1 GGFPVLPGAGPL
13 SSADEAVPAGADLG
27 FPLMVK
33 AVMGGGGIGMGVA
46 RDEAELAKAAET
58 ASTRGARFFADP
70 AIYLERYVEH
80 GRHVEV
86 QVLFGSDGN
95 GVHLYERE
103 CSVQRRH
110 QKVIE
115 ESPSPAV
122 DRALLARMTD
132 AALGSMRA
140 IGYVCAGTVES
151 IVTPDGEFAFLEVNA
166 RLQVEHCVTETTCGV
181 DLVEEQLR
189 VAASEPSNLSATPQ
203 RTGHSIECRI
213 YAEDPNTFLPS
224 PGRITALT
232 LPDGVRADF
241 GYDQGDEVPM
251 FYDPLIGKLVSF
263 GADRDGAIAGL
274 LTARDA
280 ACLVGP

>member
-80 GRHVEV
+80 GRHIEV
-86 QVLFGSDGN
+86 QVLFDADGN

-115 ESPSPAV
+115 ESPSRAV
-122 DRALLARMTD
+122 GEALLSRLAE
-132 AALGSMRA
+132 AAVGAMRA
-140 IGYVCAGTVES
+140 
-151 IVTPDGEFAFLEVNA
+151 
-166 RLQVEHCVTETTCGV
+166 
-181 DLVEEQLR
+181 
-189 VAASEPSNLSATPQ
+189 
-203 RTGHSIECRI
+203 
-213 YAEDPNTFLPS
+213 
-224 PGRITALT
+224 
-232 LPDGVRADF
+232 F
-241 GYDQGDEVPM
+241 GYDEGEVVPM
-251 FYDPLIGKLVSF
+251 CYDPLIGNRVSF
-263 GADRDGAIAGL
+263 GADRECAFEGMLGALDDIVLEGPRSNVATHRRVLGDDRFVSGAYDTGL
-274 LTARDA
+274 LGT
-280 ACLVGP
+280 